1 MRVAGK
7 SVLSSISIS
16 GIAVGM
22 AVDFVAT
29 IVVALIVGG
38 AIIVGIFTAMFEG
51 PPVGFETLV
60 RSHQTVIAWGRLAG
74 VIVAGYVAARVA
86 GKGELIN
93 GALACGI
100 GSVWGLL
107 AAAFSNEVPDNEVPN
122 EDGSGTARL
131 ISMALAPLFGMLGGG
146 LRLWLKPARR

>member
-7 SVLSSISIS
+7 SVLSSISIG

-29 IVVALIVGG
+29 IAVAFIVGG

-60 RSHQTVIAWGRLAG
+60 ESHQTVIALGRLAG
-74 VIVAGYVAARVA
+74 AIIAGYFAARVA

-93 GALACGI
+93 GALSCGI
-100 GSVWGLL
+100 GSVLGLVS
-107 AAAFSNEVPDNEVPN
+107 AAFSNEVPH
-122 EDGSGTARL
+122 EDGSSTAGL
-131 ISMALAPLFGMLGGG
+131 ILMALAPLFGMLGGG
-146 LRLWLKPARR
+146 LRLWLRPARQ